1 MTLKS
6 KVLLLILAITASP
19 ALATQRQAQEQLQD
33 LVNTCAPDVHPNTM
47 FKILGHESGF
57 NPYIIGVNERDKP
70 RQVFRLSSQ
79 TEAAQKADELIA
91 QGKSI
96 DMGLGQIWSGNL
108 ARLKLSTRDV
118 FDPCKNIATAAK
130 ILLEAYERAEAQ
142 GYTGTEAMDQA
153 LSLYNT
159 GKFNNG
165 IRNGYVQRVRGQ
177 RYRVPALDG
186 DAAQAAE
193 PPAAAVAV
201 QAQPMAPPP
210 AWDVFANAQYR
221 GPAAPQEAADNA
233 PNEKPS
239 TATPVMLFGE
249 PT

>member
-1 MTLKS
+1 MTIKS
-6 KVLLLILAITASP
+6 TALLLILAITATS
-19 ALATQRQAQEQLQD
+19 AHATARQAPEQLQE

-70 RQVFRLSSQ
+70 RQVFRLNSQ
-79 TEAAQKADELIA
+79 AEAAQKADELIA

-108 ARLKLSTRDV
+108 PGLKLTTRDV
-118 FDPCKNIATAAK
+118 FDPCKNVATAAK

-142 GYTGTEAMDQA
+142 GYTGAQAMDQA

-186 DAAQAAE
+186 EAVAAAE
-193 PPAAAVAV
+193 EPAVAVAV

-210 AWDVFANAQYR
+210 SWDVFANAQYR
-221 GPAAPQEAADNA
+221 GPAAPQTAADNTPA
-233 PNEKPS
+233 EKPN
-239 TATPVMLFGE
+239 TAQPVMLFGE
-249 PT
+249 PS